1 MLRRTVGDEEIGQT
15 LEHVVGSEPSGNNDC
30 QAAAR
35 ELVEHD
41 QHAESATVLCPIL
54 DEVVR
59 PDVVRTLRSETNAR
73 ARRTP
78 ASGKGLVFSLES
90 FLQDQFVDR
99 QLGDSPLQALVLAI
113 EILETL
119 GLVELQTAVLAPPA
133 IIALLRDAEASTDRA
148 NRLTL
153 SETDLRFPQKT
164 DDLLCRVSLP
174 CHSLLS
180 SIEVGNSRIR
190 SINLV
195 SLQGSTPVRSTE
207 PKV

>member
-1 MLRRTVGDEEIGQT
+1 MSSVSSDTALLSLLHF
-15 LEHVVGSEPSGNNDC
+15 LE
-30 QAAAR
+30 A
-35 ELVEHD
+35 
-41 QHAESATVLCPIL
+41 
-54 DEVVR
+54 
-59 PDVVRTLRSETNAR
+59 
-73 ARRTP
+73 
-78 ASGKGLVFSLES
+78 
-90 FLQDQFVDR
+90 
-99 QLGDSPLQALVLAI
+99 
-113 EILETL
+113 L

-195 SLQGSTPVRSTE
+195 SLQGSTPTALIISVGGFLGIGEKDVAVPFSSVTQKMKDGKPYLTLDTTKE
-207 PKV
+207 ALKSAPGFAYDSKTMMWAPAP

>member
-1 MLRRTVGDEEIGQT
+1 MPAVKAASSSDVLRRRLCVERGCPTTV
-15 LEHVVGSEPSGNNDC
+15 
-30 QAAAR
+30 QA
-35 ELVEHD
+35 
-41 QHAESATVLCPIL
+41 Q
-54 DEVVR
+54 
-59 PDVVRTLRSETNAR
+59 RTS
-73 ARRTP
+73 
-78 ASGKGLVFSLES
+78 ASGKGLVFSPEG
-90 FLQDQFVDR
+90 FLQDQLVER
-99 QLGDSPLQALVLAI
+99 QLGHRPLEPAVLLLHF
-113 EILETL
+113 LEAL

-180 SIEVGNSRIR
+180 SIEVGNGRIR

-195 SLQGSTPVRSTE
+195 SLQGSTPS
-207 PKV
+207 